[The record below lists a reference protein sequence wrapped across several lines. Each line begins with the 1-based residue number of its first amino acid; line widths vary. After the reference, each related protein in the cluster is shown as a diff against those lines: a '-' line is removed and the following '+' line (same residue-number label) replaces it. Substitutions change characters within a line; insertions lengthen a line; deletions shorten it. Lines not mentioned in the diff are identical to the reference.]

1 MNILVTGGAGYIGS
15 HVCVL
20 LQNEGYKVTIFDNLS
35 NSNITKVNNIKHL
48 SNGEVS
54 FVEGDL
60 RDKDLIK
67 STIKKIALMLFFILL
82 DLNLF
87 NNLLLIHLSIMI
99 IISWVQLIY

>member
-48 SNGEVS
+48 SNGELVC
-54 FVEGDL
+54 
-60 RDKDLIK
+60 
-67 STIKKIALMLFFILL
+67 
-82 DLNLF
+82 
-87 NNLLLIHLSIMI
+87 
-99 IISWVQLIY
+99 